1 MRRASVT
8 GADCEY
14 PGCHRAA
21 THLLWH
27 NEQYRCDY
35 HGMDWR
41 RPADWMDVRDAE
53 KPIAPSPPHQPA
65 LDRIAADADESE
77 RRGVEWRER
86 ALRAERDLNFMEKDR
101 DSWRM
106 LADLTNARAYK
117 NLDALREAQK
127 AHRAE
132 IAAKDEAIGELLE
145 LVDRPRRCCLDVG
158 EINELVLEPYEEDGI
173 RDKPKVKRACK
184 KCKAAAGPRHLSIV
198 SPTGLAHLPRV
209 YGGGSG
215 VTECGIDATG
225 DGWWWPL

>member
-53 KPIAPSPPHQPA
+53 SPITPSPPPQPA

-86 ALRAERDLNFMEKDR
+86 ALRAE
-101 DSWRM
+101 
-106 LADLTNARAYK
+106 ARVR
-117 NLDALREAQK
+117 ALE
-127 AHRAE
+127 E
-132 IAAKDEAIGELLE
+132 TVGELLE
-145 LVDRPRRCCLDVG
+145 TYDRDLAPRPIDWTEFDAWLD
-158 EINELVLEPYEEDGI
+158 E
-173 RDKPKVKRACK
+173 R
-184 KCKAAAGPRHLSIV
+184 
-198 SPTGLAHLPRV
+198 
-209 YGGGSG
+209 
-215 VTECGIDATG
+215 
-225 DGWWWPL
+225 